1 LEQTGEEEGAK
12 VASFN
17 QSEKEVEVLDL
28 SLRGERERER
38 EREEQTAKRV
48 IARSRADVTRA
59 GPPSVIPYRTGN
71 NIILESLGVICTLL
85 NNIYI
90 ISELKNLKNANF
102 TCSLVQRLKVC
113 LHY

>member
-38 EREEQTAKRV
+38 ERGANGQAGYCSEQ
-48 IARSRADVTRA
+48 SRCYKGWTTVSDT
-59 GPPSVIPYRTGN
+59 IPYR
-71 NIILESLGVICTLL
+71 
-85 NNIYI
+85 
-90 ISELKNLKNANF
+90 
-102 TCSLVQRLKVC
+102 Q
-113 LHY
+113 